1 MGKRHKKNMPDHSD
15 AAQYHSKQKRFKYRD
30 NSYTENAAGS
40 ADNNHRSANKRS
52 ITLFHSSFSPVKHVA
67 DTPNIYHPRQH
78 PGQYGTYNSRFN
90 EADRK
95 ALCRNVQ
102 IEEQQRSYL
111 PSSRKTMHHESPDI
125 LHSPRRYRSRSR
137 SRSPMKSRSPDNASH
152 IRTVRS
158 PSRSSKSSLS
168 RSSSPEL
175 SSHQRSPSPEFTN
188 LLQKYSDLTQK
199 KEAGVAGVLKSVIA
213 SVLSAPDVKS
223 IISAIPA
230 GESRDELLKKLIEDQ
245 LSQSLA
251 RNPALLKE
259 MSVESCGA
267 ALSNEKTSDQLC
279 EVRNKGHQNASPT
292 DTLPPTAIEPQ
303 SNLKFVPLLS
313 LPEEPK
319 LSLLESYVKSL
330 FSKNNIKYCDESGT
344 PEKNVTLLIDYQA
357 KYFVSDALQRIL
369 PCLSRK
375 VIVNQD
381 LYCKN
386 CKQEF
391 STSDERSS
399 HDKSY
404 LHLMITGD
412 WWTNHAPPPKYLPMY
427 INNVRCEKIFIWCVI
442 CFEKHGISN
451 NEQLF
456 QHLKSSHHQF
466 NMHCWKECYDVL
478 PLHEWCLWKDVA
490 SVKNSLPTSTV
501 NGFDWPKHMES
512 CIMADQ

>member
-1 MGKRHKKNMPDHSD
+1 MGKRHKKNTPRDHSD
-15 AAQYHSKQKRFKYRD
+15 VVQYHSERKKFKYGD
-30 NSYTENAAGS
+30 NSYTESAAGS
-40 ADNNHRSANKRS
+40 SDNDCRSTNKRS
-52 ITLFHSSFSPVKHVA
+52 IALFHSSFSPAKHVA
-67 DTPNIYHPRQH
+67 DMPIYHPRQQ
-78 PGQYGTYNSRFN
+78 PGQYGTYGSRYN
-90 EADRK
+90 DADKK
-95 ALCRNVQ
+95 ANRNVP
-102 IEEQQRSYL
+102 IEEQQRSYM
-111 PSSRKTMHHESPDI
+111 PSSHKTMHHESADI
-125 LHSPRRYRSRSR
+125 LCSPRRYRSRTR
-137 SRSPMKSRSPDNASH
+137 SRSPMKFQSPDNVNH
-152 IRTVRS
+152 IRTVRTRS
-158 PSRSSKSSLS
+158 CSSKSSIS

-175 SSHQRSPSPEFTN
+175 SCHQRSPSPELTN

-199 KEAGVAGVLKSVIA
+199 KEVGVAGVLKSVIA

-230 GESRDELLKKLIEDQ
+230 GENRDELLKKLIEDQ

-267 ALSNEKTSDQLC
+267 VLSQKKTTDQLC
-279 EVRNKGHQNASPT
+279 EFRNNDNQDASPT
-292 DTLPPTAIEPQ
+292 ESLPSAVVEPQ
-303 SNLKFVPLLS
+303 ANLKFVPLMS
-313 LPEEPK
+313 LPEQPK
-319 LSLLESYVKSL
+319 LSLLESYVKNL

-357 KYFVSDALQRIL
+357 KYFVSDAQQRIL
-369 PCLSRK
+369 PCLKRK
-375 VIVNQD
+375 VIVNHD
-381 LYCKN
+381 LHCKN

-391 STSDERSS
+391 SSSDERSS

-427 INNVRCEKIFIWCVI
+427 INNVRCEKIFIWCIV

-478 PLHEWCLWKDVA
+478 PLHEWCLWRDVA
-490 SVKNSLPTSTV
+490 SEKNSLPTSTV